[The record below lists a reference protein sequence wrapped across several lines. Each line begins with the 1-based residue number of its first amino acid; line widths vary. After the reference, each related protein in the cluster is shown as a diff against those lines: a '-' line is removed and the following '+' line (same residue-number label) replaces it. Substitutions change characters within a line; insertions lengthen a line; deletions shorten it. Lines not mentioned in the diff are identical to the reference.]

1 MYAEYPICV
10 PVPNCD
16 GDFYAE
22 HFFHCSL
29 PRLTYATTSF
39 FFRQQI
45 VYMMRAF
52 GYCISYSFTSAVI
65 SDTLVIQIIAI
76 SDCSGEADGH
86 HGQAE
91 AGQSAQNG
99 AADLT
104 EK

>member
-1 MYAEYPICV
+1 ML
-10 PVPNCD
+10 
-16 GDFYAE
+16 
-22 HFFHCSL
+22 S
-29 PRLTYATTSF
+29 TSF
-39 FFRQQI
+39 TVLSPASLMPQLLFVPPA
-45 VYMMRAF
+45 VYMMRVF